1 MLSAEIQH
9 SAKALIVKMEG
20 GCTSDDAEC
29 VRMLT
34 EVTFGDSVGETT
46 LSSFSGLGA
55 KVLARDVYEAECLTA
70 CLESVSQGLVP
81 TSWHLPDIAICYLAN
96 TRP

>member
-9 SAKALIVKMEG
+9 SAKPLNVKLEG

-34 EVTFGDSVGETT
+34 EVTFVDSVGEA
-46 LSSFSGLGA
+46 LSSFSRLGA
-55 KVLARDVYEAECLTA
+55 KFLAEEAFVIDMCRRLDRRDSLPGGGI
-70 CLESVSQGLVP
+70 SV
-81 TSWHLPDIAICYLAN
+81 
-96 TRP
+96 

>member
-9 SAKALIVKMEG
+9 SEKALIVKTEG
-20 GCTSDDAEC
+20 GRTSDDAEC

-34 EVTFGDSVGETT
+34 EVTFEDSVGETT

-55 KVLARDVYEAECLTA
+55 KFLAEEAYVLDVCRRLDRRDSLPGS
-70 CLESVSQGLVP
+70 LISV
-81 TSWHLPDIAICYLAN
+81 
-96 TRP
+96 

>member
-46 LSSFSGLGA
+46 LSSLSGLGA
-55 KVLARDVYEAECLTA
+55 KFLAEEAYVLDVCKRLDRRDSLPGS
-70 CLESVSQGLVP
+70 LISV
-81 TSWHLPDIAICYLAN
+81 
-96 TRP
+96 

>member
-1 MLSAEIQH
+1 MPSAEIRH
-9 SAKALIVKMEG
+9 SAKALIDKMEG

-29 VRMLT
+29 ARMLT

-55 KVLARDVYEAECLTA
+55 KFLAEETYVLDVCKRLDRRDSLPGR
-70 CLESVSQGLVP
+70 LISV
-81 TSWHLPDIAICYLAN
+81 
-96 TRP
+96 

>member
-1 MLSAEIQH
+1 MLSAEMQH

-46 LSSFSGLGA
+46 LSSFSRLGA
-55 KVLARDVYEAECLTA
+55 KFLAEEAYVLDVCKRLDRRTA
-70 CLESVSQGLVP
+70 CPG
-81 TSWHLPDIAICYLAN
+81 A
-96 TRP
+96 